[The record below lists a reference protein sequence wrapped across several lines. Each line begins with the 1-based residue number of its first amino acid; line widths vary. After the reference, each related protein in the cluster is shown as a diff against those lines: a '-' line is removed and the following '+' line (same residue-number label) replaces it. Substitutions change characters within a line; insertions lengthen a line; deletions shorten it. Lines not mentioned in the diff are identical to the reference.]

1 MGLQRGSAGQIT
13 ADFYGKNKSPTQA
26 RQITA
31 DFYGKTK
38 ARKVRKLKG
47 QKLLILLF
55 IQAVEQIPDAEHILD
70 AEGTVILAV
79 AGAAVAGAFLPQL
92 TAVVGANIAQSRC
105 RGKRAGSR

>member
-1 MGLQRGSAGQIT
+1 MR
-13 ADFYGKNKSPTQA
+13 A
-26 RQITA
+26 R
-31 DFYGKTK
+31 
-38 ARKVRKLKG
+38 KG

-92 TAVVGANIAQSRC
+92 TAVVGADIALKAVVVVSAQDLDD
-105 RGKRAGSR
+105 AGLTAAIAVAASEKSPLSK